1 MKFFKKSSKSTVQR
15 FFVVA
20 AVSLWAI
27 SVVDLIGNIA
37 LQYPFN
43 SDAAAYIFIAMV
55 TIIMPVL
62 IALALY
68 FSRRRRKISLDSVF
82 DITVVTAGVSALLVV
97 AVYLLNQLVRLP
109 AFDPIMRSAEDSS
122 SLLVSILATI
132 PLLTTLVVLYC
143 MIRKLR
149 QTSDW

>member
-1 MKFFKKSSKSTVQR
+1 M
-15 FFVVA
+15 
-20 AVSLWAI
+20 
-27 SVVDLIGNIA
+27 
-37 LQYPFN
+37 
-43 SDAAAYIFIAMV
+43 
-55 TIIMPVL
+55 
-62 IALALY
+62 
-68 FSRRRRKISLDSVF
+68 F
-82 DITVVTAGVSALLVV
+82 DITVVTAGVSAFLVV